1 MAGSYGGSITR
12 YDHKTRKTR
21 GIIAWPQVMEG
32 LAQRDLK
39 YRFQWNA
46 PVILSKHEPGTLYH
60 AAQHLLRSRDE
71 EQTWEEVS
79 PDLSRNDKATA
90 YVAATMYQ
98 FDDCRPYTYKT
109 NDFGKT
115 WTKIVNSIPDR
126 AFTRVVR
133 EDPGRRGMLFTG
145 TESGLFSFDDGA
157 NWAPFQRNLPA
168 EADGLAEPGD
178 EGEDEDEE
186 KPLEP
191 VAGVNREV
199 WDLRQSAPTR
209 SGRARR

>member
-1 MAGSYGGSITR
+1 MSTSGPSNGP
-12 YDHKTRKTR
+12 H
-21 GIIAWPQVMEG
+21 
-32 LAQRDLK
+32 
-39 YRFQWNA
+39 
-46 PVILSKHEPGTLYH
+46 
-60 AAQHLLRSRDE
+60 
-71 EQTWEEVS
+71 
-79 PDLSRNDKATA
+79 DKATA
-90 YVAATMYQ
+90 YVAATMCQ
-98 FDDCRPYTYKT
+98 FDDCRSYRYKT

-115 WTKIVNSIPDR
+115 WTKIVNSTPDR

-145 TESGLFSFDDGA
+145 TESGLFISFDDGA

-191 VAGVNREV
+191 VAGVNRAV
-199 WDLRQSAPTR
+199 WDLRQFAPTR
-209 SGRARR
+209 SGRALRCSQRRRA